1 MHALNRKSALVVS
14 LDRARVA
21 LTFRSPTG
29 DRTHS
34 KPAGGE
40 RARALMARNVALP
53 DGNDRFASTAVVTRL
68 RAFETQV
75 NRATD

>member
-14 LDRARVA
+14 LDRAHVA

-29 DRTHS
+29 DRSHS
-34 KPAGGE
+34 
-40 RARALMARNVALP
+40 MARNVALP